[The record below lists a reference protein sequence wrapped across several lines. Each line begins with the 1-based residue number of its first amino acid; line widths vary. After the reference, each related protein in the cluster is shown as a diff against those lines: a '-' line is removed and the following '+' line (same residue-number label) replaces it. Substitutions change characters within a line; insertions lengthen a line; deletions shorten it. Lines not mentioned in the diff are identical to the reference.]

1 MSAFDSSPIL
11 VITATCLK
19 VLEKNVRSADHET
32 KRNRGS
38 GEENVALNFGSQ
50 NFLCQYI
57 QGMFVGGG
65 GGGIAFG
72 TRTNIY
78 LFCSLHDFHV

>member
-57 QGMFVGGG
+57 QGMFVRGGG
-65 GGGIAFG
+65 GWGVDSVWY
-72 TRTNIY
+72 TDEY
-78 LFCSLHDFHV
+78 LFILQFA